1 MRYKQ
6 YRNLLSTLI
15 KESIKSYF
23 TNCFQSN
30 LNDLKSTWEGIKN
43 LIPLNELPNVA
54 PSNIFDNGRSLTGPK
69 EIANVFKKYFVN
81 ISTEIQSSIRYSKNN
96 FHYFFPQLIR
106 IFFPQPH

>member
-54 PSNIFDNGRSLTGPK
+54 PSNIFDNGRSLAGPK
-69 EIANVFKKYFVN
+69 EIANVFKN
-81 ISTEIQSSIRYSKNN
+81 ILLTFLLNFNLLLDTQKIIFIISSPN
-96 FHYFFPQLIR
+96 
-106 IFFPQPH
+106 